1 MYNYNMLVFGSSSI
15 VFSFWCSCDF
25 WGHVKMRSLELL
37 CCYFCVLF
45 VLFSNSFFLNWFMC
59 VTLGSISCRVYLT
72 EQFTLFHVREK
83 LEEKTLGVT
92 INNEESVTLSL
103 DKAQTSSVTTYI
115 NLFS

>member
-1 MYNYNMLVFGSSSI
+1 
-15 VFSFWCSCDF
+15 
-25 WGHVKMRSLELL
+25 MRSLELL